1 MHRDLTMQSA
11 PALRLAT
18 PADIPSITALIED
31 SVRGL
36 SVGWYDEAEIDESLV
51 SLFGVDS
58 QLIADGT
65 YFVIE
70 IDGVLAASGGWS
82 KRATLYGGDQANKHG
97 GADPLLDPETDAARI
112 RAFYVSPA
120 FARRGLGR
128 LLYATCEAAALAAGF
143 HRLQLGATL
152 PGVPLYEVLGFHA
165 LERSQYPMRNGLSIG
180 VVHMERTIP

>member
-1 MHRDLTMQSA
+1 VHHHLIMPA
-11 PALRLAT
+11 EPALRLAT
-18 PADIPSITALIED
+18 SADIPSITALIEA

-36 SVGWYDEAEIDESLV
+36 SFGWYDAAEIDESLV
-51 SLFGVDS
+51 TIFGVDS

-82 KRATLYGGDQANKHG
+82 RRATLYGGDQANTHG
-97 GADPLLDPETDAARI
+97 GADPLLDPERDAARI

-128 LLYATCEAAALAAGF
+128 LLYATCEAAALAGGF

-152 PGVPLYEVLGFHA
+152 PGVPLYEALGFHA
-165 LERSQYPMRNGLSIG
+165 LERRQYPMRNGLSIG
-180 VVHMERTIP
+180 VVHMERAIP